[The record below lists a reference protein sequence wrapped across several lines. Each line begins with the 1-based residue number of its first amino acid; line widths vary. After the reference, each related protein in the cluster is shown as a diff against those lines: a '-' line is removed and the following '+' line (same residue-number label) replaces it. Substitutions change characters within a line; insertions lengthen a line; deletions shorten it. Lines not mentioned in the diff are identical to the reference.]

1 MQGKELKEK
10 RLGLNLTQAELGE
23 RFGVTGWTIAHWE
36 RSETISN
43 GKLLAYALVGLEMEV
58 GLSNP
63 ALAAARARVRH
74 ARMDSAGRRQE
85 LAKLE
90 QKTTPRS
97 KNLRAA

>member
-23 RFGVTGWTIAHWE
+23 RLGVTGWTVANWE

-43 GKLLAYALVGLEMEV
+43 GKLLAYALAGLEMEI

-74 ARMDSAGRRQE
+74 ARTDSARRCRE
-85 LAKLE
+85 LNQLE
-90 QKTTPRS
+90 QKTAPRR
-97 KNLRAA
+97 KNLLAA